1 MESLDTHH
9 MTSGPVSSRRVGRNL
24 RINTVPAQV
33 CTYSCLDCQ
42 AGRTPRQNVG
52 RREFCHP
59 KDLLQE
65 VSIKTEAAQEAGVP
79 IDALTFVPDGEPT
92 LDIQLGREI
101 ELLRPLGSKI
111 AVKTNAS
118 LLWLPE
124 V

>member
-1 MESLDTHH
+1 
-9 MTSGPVSSRRVGRNL
+9 
-24 RINTVPAQV
+24 
-33 CTYSCLDCQ
+33 
-42 AGRTPRQNVG
+42 
-52 RREFCHP
+52 
-59 KDLLQE
+59 LLQE